1 MNAMLLNHALRLLAQ
16 REHSEQEL
24 RRKLAAQFV
33 SAASP
38 ADDEGAF
45 TYARRGTKRSA
56 AKPALQFSRSEWPA
70 TPEAFATE
78 LELVIAHCVQQKWLD
93 DQRYAGMF
101 LRSRSQKGY
110 GPRRIEQEL
119 RQRGVPSEAITQALF
134 DSDIDWSALAAR
146 VAERRFGSPLP
157 TERLPRSKVIRF
169 MLYRGF
175 YQEDIQSLW

>member
-33 SAASP
+33 SASAS
-38 ADDEGAF
+38 AGDDGISVS
-45 TYARRGTKRSA
+45 ARRGAKRA
-56 AKPALQFSRSEWPA
+56 TAKPALQFSRSEWPA
-70 TPEAFATE
+70 TPEAFACE

-119 RQRGVPSEAITQALF
+119 RQRGVHSDAITQALF
-134 DSDIDWSALAAR
+134 DSDIDWSALAVR
-146 VAERRFGSPLP
+146 VAERRFGSSLP
-157 TERLPRSKVIRF
+157 TDRLQRSKVIRF

-175 YQEDIQSLW
+175 YQEDIQLLW

>member
-1 MNAMLLNHALRLLAQ
+1 MNAMLLNHALRFLAQ

-33 SAASP
+33 SASASP
-38 ADDEGAF
+38 NENAEPTTHRRADKRTATTPSLHF
-45 TYARRGTKRSA
+45 T
-56 AKPALQFSRSEWPA
+56 RSEWPA
-70 TPEAFATE
+70 TPEAFADALDE
-78 LELVIAHCVQQKWLD
+78 VMAHCRQQKWLD
-93 DQRYAGMF
+93 DSRFAGLF

-119 RQRGVPSEAITQALF
+119 RQRGISSDDLRQALL
-134 DSDIDWSALAAR
+134 DCDIDWSALAER
-146 VAERRFGSPLP
+146 VAHRRFGSSLP
-157 TERLPRSKVIRF
+157 TDRLQRSKVIRF